1 MFMQSKKER
10 NMKVYDICNANYE
23 AVPMIRMTGKWL
35 QAYGFEPG
43 TPIKVECKK
52 GKLIISVADQG

>member
-23 AVPMIRMTGKWL
+23 TVPMIRMTGKWL

-43 TPIKVECKK
+43 TSIKVECKK
-52 GKLIISVADQG
+52 GK